1 MAAIFDQKL
10 ASVVATK
17 IMEDILDRGWP
28 VGEKLG
34 TEPTLLQRY
43 KVSREPLREAVRI
56 LEWQGIVRVERGQHG
71 GLVIA
76 APAVTAVA
84 NVMRTYLELADI
96 SYDEVREAHVD
107 LQQFGIQSA
116 VERMTPSH
124 ANGIRKLVRQPRRG
138 FRSRDQEGLAVS
150 RILEAVVGV
159 AGDPSLSMLEYM
171 LSRLT
176 ADFGHQERYPAK
188 EWKLMIAPVWAIV
201 ERLAL
206 CAADSD
212 LDGALRG
219 LHELR
224 RRVDDTVKRLERY
237 DSRIWNTRSF
247 LLGSFKSAIIADN
260 RAGKAATALV
270 YRITAGIRRDEL
282 VPGTTLGAEIE
293 LMKKFDVSRAVFR
306 EAVRTL
312 EFFGVATVK
321 RGGSGGL
328 TVAVADPAA
337 TVATAVRYL
346 QYLRSDTTQLRTLLA
361 YLEGNAMRL
370 AAARATHTELM
381 SLISTARIA
390 SRASIADTRTLVEQA
405 KRQLM
410 SLTENRALELIVTV
424 LASGVARSGH
434 RPQSMPIPARRRDKL
449 ESACHTV
456 ELAAAGRSTQ
466 NLTNALSGICATL
479 NELTSSPT

>member
-17 IMEDILDRGWP
+17 VMNDILDRGWP

-34 TEPTLLQRY
+34 TEPALLKRY

-56 LEWQGIVRVERGQHG
+56 LEWQGIVSVRRGQHG

-76 APAVTAVA
+76 APALTAVA

-107 LQQFGIQSA
+107 VQNFGIHSA

-138 FRSRDQEGLAVS
+138 FRSRDQEGLAVG
-150 RILEAVVGV
+150 RILQAVVGV
-159 AGDPSLSMLEYM
+159 AENPSLSMLEFM

-188 EWKLMIAPVWAIV
+188 EWKLMIARAWAIV
-201 ERLAL
+201 ERIAM
-206 CAADSD
+206 CAADSN
-212 LDGALRG
+212 LDGAVRG

-224 RRVDDTVKRLERY
+224 RRVDDTVRRLERY

-247 LLGSFKSAIIADN
+247 LLGNFKSAIIADK

-282 VPGTTLGAEIE
+282 VPGTTLGAEID
-293 LMKKFDVSRAVFR
+293 LVKKFNVSRAVFR

-346 QYLRSDTTQLRTLLA
+346 QYLRSDTTQLRALLA
-361 YLEGNAMRL
+361 YLERNAMRM

-381 SLISTARIA
+381 SLVSTARIA
-390 SRASIADTRTLVEQA
+390 SRATTADMRTLVEQA

-424 LASGVARSGH
+424 LASGLARTGH
-434 RPQSMPIPARRRDKL
+434 KSRSAPIPARARAKL
-449 ESACHTV
+449 ESACDKV
-456 ELAAAGRSTQ
+456 EQAAAGRSAQ
-466 NLTNALSGICATL
+466 DLADALSGICAML